1 MRRCKQSN
9 RAMLDK
15 HRQEY
20 QENLEKISQLT
31 ARNEDLASI
40 ITEEEN
46 TEIIALVRS
55 TNMGLDEFQRFLEG
69 RRNGGV
75 PFPMNEHEEG
85 MTHEDE

>member
-1 MRRCKQSN
+1 MRRRKQSN

-55 TNMGLDEFQRFLEG
+55 TRMGLDEFQRFLEG